1 MMLDHPEAEEFVIAT
16 GKTYMMSDMVKMMF
30 EIANI
35 KDYDQY
41 LETNSSLMRP
51 SEVPFLLGNP
61 TKANAILGWESKRS
75 IYNLLEDLYK
85 NDIDLL
91 RGA

>member
-1 MMLDHPEAEEFVIAT
+1 
-16 GKTYMMSDMVKMMF
+16 MF

-35 KDYDQY
+35 KDYQQY
-41 LETNSSLMRP
+41 IETDESLMRP

-61 TKANAILGWESKRS
+61 TKANAVLEWQSKKS

-85 NDIDLL
+85 NDIEILM
-91 RGA
+91 R